1 MTTDT
6 LNASRLAGS
15 PASNPVTPREAWADL
30 WLIAAVTAATFVVGS
45 AFELSEAV
53 ARLFHHFEA
62 YQIDELPV
70 TLAAM
75 LAGLTWYSWRRHR
88 HAGRE
93 LSLRLTAQAQLERS
107 LAENRL
113 LVQRNIQVQ
122 EDERR
127 NIARELHDEMGQWL
141 NALKLDA
148 VAIRDTAAADPQIRI
163 AAQSVI
169 DVADHVYDVVRQLMR
184 RLRPVALDELGLQA
198 ALQYLLDQWKAR
210 HNGIECRFQAGA
222 ALDDLGEAA
231 NITIYRFVQECLT
244 NITKHADARQV
255 TIALHRD
262 AGTARLTVSV
272 QDDGRGIGAASTPF
286 GMGLAGLRERV
297 DVLGGEFRVEA
308 CAPSGT
314 RVSASLP
321 A

>member
-1 MTTDT
+1 MTTT
-6 LNASRLAGS
+6 LNPGRAAAG
-15 PASNPVTPREAWADL
+15 PAPDPATPREAWADL
-30 WLIAAVTAATFVVGS
+30 GLIGAVTAGTFLLGS
-45 AFELSEAV
+45 AFELSEAF
-53 ARLFHHFEA
+53 ARVFHHFEA

-75 LAGLTWYSWRRHR
+75 LLGLTWYSWRRHR
-88 HAGRE
+88 HVGRE
-93 LSLRLTAQAQLERS
+93 LALRLAAQEQLERS

-148 VAIRDTAAADPQIRI
+148 VSIRELAAGNEPIRA

-169 DVADHVYDVVRQLMR
+169 DVTDHVYDVVRQLMR
-184 RLRPVALDELGLQA
+184 RLRPVALDELGLAA
-198 ALQYLLDQWKAR
+198 ALQFLVDQWKTR
-210 HNGIECRFQAGA
+210 QTGTTCRFEAQGE
-222 ALDDLGEAA
+222 LDDLGEAV
-231 NITIYRFVQECLT
+231 NITVYRFVQECLT
-244 NITKHADARQV
+244 NITKHAGAREV
-255 TIALHRD
+255 TIALCREP
-262 AGTARLTVSV
+262 GMARVQVSV
-272 QDDGRGIGAASTPF
+272 QDDGRGVAAAPAQP
-286 GMGLAGLRERV
+286 GMGLAGLRERI

-308 CAPSGT
+308 RAPAGT

>member
-6 LNASRLAGS
+6 LNAARLTGA
-15 PASNPVTPREAWADL
+15 PATNPVTPREAWLDL
-30 WLIAAVTAATFVVGS
+30 WLIAAVTAITFVVGS
-45 AFELSEAV
+45 TFELSEAV
-53 ARLFHHFEA
+53 ARLFRHFEA

-93 LSLRLTAQAQLERS
+93 LALRLTAQAQLERS

-148 VAIRDTAAADPQIRI
+148 VAIRDTASADLPIRT

-169 DVADHVYDVVRQLMR
+169 DLTDHVYDVVRQLMR

-210 HNGIECRFQAGA
+210 HAGIACRFEASG

-231 NITIYRFVQECLT
+231 NITIYRCVQECLT
-244 NITKHADARQV
+244 NITKHADARHV
-255 TIALHRD
+255 IIALHRD
-262 AGTARLTVSV
+262 PATSRLTVSV
-272 QDDGRGIGAASTPF
+272 QDDGRGIGTAPTPF

-308 CAPSGT
+308 CVPSGT